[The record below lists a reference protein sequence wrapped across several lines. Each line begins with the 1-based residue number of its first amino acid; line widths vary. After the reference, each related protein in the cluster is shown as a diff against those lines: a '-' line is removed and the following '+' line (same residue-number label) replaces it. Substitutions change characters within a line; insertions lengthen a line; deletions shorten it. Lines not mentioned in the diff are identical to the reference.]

1 MSSPITTDLY
11 LPSISRRTLLKGL
24 GAAVALPWLRSLA
37 WAEGGERAVTAGAP
51 PRRWAT
57 LLFANGV
64 KVDDWWARE
73 QGGGR
78 IELSRTL
85 APLAPHTKDLLF
97 LNGLRLFDNVS
108 GVHWPYF
115 TNFLAGEKVKTGSMP
130 DVAESL
136 DQYLARTIGAQTSL
150 PVLNLAVE
158 PVQHGVRSGVP
169 SVYFGTISW
178 SSETTPVAPEI
189 YPQQAFDRLFD
200 TRGLKRDRSVLDGV
214 LDQAKGVERKLDRHD
229 RDKLGGFM
237 ESVRSVER
245 RLERA
250 AQDTRE
256 GGAWHP
262 SVNKPTL
269 ERPAAGLPSTVREH
283 MRLMIDIQVLAFQMD
298 KTRVSTLL
306 FNNDGTYDMKFNFLE
321 GVSGNSM
328 HVISHHNGQE
338 KALADYQKINQ
349 FHVEL
354 FAYYLEKMKAVDE
367 GNGSLL
373 DNSMVLF
380 GSTMMDG
387 MKHDGSRLPLVLAG
401 KGGGTIT
408 PGRVLDFERTE
419 DRRLCNLHLALLQ
432 RMGVPA
438 TSFGNS
444 HHALKEI
451 A

>member
-1 MSSPITTDLY
+1 MNTHITTDTY
-11 LPSISRRTLLKGL
+11 LPNISRRTMLKGL
-24 GAAVALPWLRSLA
+24 GAAIALPWLRSLA
-37 WAEGGERAVTAGAP
+37 WADGGERAVTAGAP

-64 KVDDWWARE
+64 KMDDWWARE
-73 QGGGR
+73 EGGGR
-78 IELSRTL
+78 IALSRTL

-97 LNGLRLFDNVS
+97 LNGLRLFDHVS

-115 TNFLAGEKVKTGSMP
+115 TNFLAGETVKTGAMP

-136 DQYLARTIGAQTSL
+136 DQYMARTIGAQTAL

-200 TRGLKRDRSVLDGV
+200 TRGLQRDRSVLDGV
-214 LDQAKGVERKLDRHD
+214 LGQAKGVERRLDRHD
-229 RDKLGGFM
+229 KEKLDDFM
-237 ESVRSVER
+237 TSVRSVEQ

-250 AQDTRE
+250 AKEASD
-256 GGAWHP
+256 GGSWHP
-262 SVNKPTL
+262 GMRDVASL
-269 ERPAAGLPSTVREH
+269 RPGAGLPATVREH

-328 HVISHHNGQE
+328 HVISHHNNQA
-338 KALADYQKINQ
+338 KTLADYQKINQ

-367 GNGSLL
+367 GNGTLL

-387 MKHDGSRLPLVLAG
+387 MKHDGTRLPLVLAG
-401 KGGGTIT
+401 KGGGTIK

-432 RMGVPA
+432 RMGVKA

-444 HHALKEI
+444 NHALQGLG
-451 A
+451 

>member
-1 MSSPITTDLY
+1 M
-11 LPSISRRTLLKGL
+11 LKGL
-24 GAAVALPWLRSLA
+24 GAAVTLPWLRSLA
-37 WAEGGERAVTAGAP
+37 WADGGEKAVTASAP

-64 KVDDWWARE
+64 KIDDWWARD

-85 APLAPHTKDLLF
+85 APLAPHTKDLIF
-97 LNGLRLFDNVS
+97 LNGMRLFDNVS

-136 DQYLARTIGAQTSL
+136 DQYMARTIGANTAV

-200 TRGLKRDRSVLDGV
+200 TRGLRRDRSVLDGV
-214 LDQAKGVERKLDRHD
+214 LDQAKGVGRRLDRHD
-229 RDKLGGFM
+229 QEKLDGFM
-237 ESVRSVER
+237 DSVRSVER

-250 AQDTRE
+250 AEDARE
-256 GGAWHP
+256 GGSWHAGFAKP
-262 SVNKPTL
+262 SLV
-269 ERPAAGLPSTVREH
+269 RPEAGLPATVHEH

-298 KTRVSTLL
+298 KTRISTLL

-328 HVISHHNGQE
+328 HVISHHNNVA
-338 KALADYQKINQ
+338 KVLSDYQRINQ

-354 FAYYLEKMKAVDE
+354 FAYYLEKMKSVDE

-387 MKHDGSRLPLVLAG
+387 FKHDGSRLPLVLAG
-401 KGGGTIT
+401 RGGGTIQ

-419 DRRLCNLHLALLQ
+419 ERRLCNLHLALLQ
-432 RMGVPA
+432 RMGVP
-438 TSFGNS
+438 TTTFGNS
-444 HHALKEI
+444 HHATKGLS
-451 A
+451 